1 MRKQSSADCCR
12 SFYDTNAQLT
22 SVWYKHAKHHVH
34 YVTYIYA
41 NTDWRIFCKR
51 KLSHACMAYTR
62 VKSVLLRY
70 SKWKGQYTDVK
81 SGSSI
86 SVGPSLKPQSQIK
99 QNSRDTVPLI
109 RIRGFKAIRL
119 QGYELLGKTSYEP
132 TRLVSYETRKLEDT
146 KTRSDYDAMSTGQVY
161 YASHETSNLW
171 GCETFWGHEA
181 GWLSEKENKKTLLSQ
196 EALLT
201 WSLEDL
207 IMCGHENNRP

>member
-1 MRKQSSADCCR
+1 MRKQLSADCCR

-146 KTRSDYDAMSTGQVY
+146 KTRSDYDVMSTGQVCKPW
-161 YASHETSNLW
+161 NLEPMRMW
-171 GCETFWGHEA
+171 DVLRPWSRLAVRERKQENTFKPRGFADVKPWRSDNVWPWE
-181 GWLSEKENKKTLLSQ
+181 
-196 EALLT
+196 
-201 WSLEDL
+201 
-207 IMCGHENNRP
+207 